1 MKEKDKLVGRSLKD
15 LIEEHNVDKLLDNE
29 IIVLIPIKDIKANPY
44 QPRLYFDEAK
54 LKELASSIKEYGV
67 FQPIIVRKSS
77 DGYIIV
83 AGERRYRAA
92 TLAGRANIPAVIRN
106 YTDKEMAEI
115 SLVENLQRE
124 DISSIEEAKAYEA
137 IIRDLNITQTE
148 LAKKVSK
155 SRSHITNLLGLL
167 KLPSEVQELVIK
179 KELSMGHARTLSKLE
194 DEEEIKK
201 LAKEVINDNLTVREI
216 EAKAFKELNG
226 RNKNRKNFNRTYK
239 AEREMMVKYY
249 NSNVF
254 IKDDRITFKI
264 ENEEDLEKLIQ
275 RLIKNAI

>member
-29 IIVLIPIKDIKANPY
+29 IIVLIAIEDIKANPY
-44 QPRLYFDEAK
+44 QPRLYFDEDK
-54 LKELASSIKEYGV
+54 LKELANSIKEYGV
-67 FQPIIVRKSS
+67 FQPIIVRKQSE
-77 DGYIIV
+77 GYIIV

-92 TLAGRANIPAVIRN
+92 TLAGKTNIPAVIRN

-124 DISSIEEAKAYEA
+124 DISAIEEAKAYDA
-137 IIRDLNITQTE
+137 IIKDLKLTQTE
-148 LAKKVSK
+148 LAKRVSK

-167 KLPSEVQELVIK
+167 KLPEEVQDLVIK

-194 DEEEIKK
+194 DEERIKT
-201 LAKEVINDNLTVREI
+201 LAKEIVKDNLTVREI
-216 EAKAFKELNG
+216 EAKAFKELKG
-226 RNKNRKNFNRTYK
+226 RNVNRKNFNRK
-239 AEREMMVKYY
+239 FKVEREMMNKYY
-249 NSNVF
+249 NSKVF

-264 ENEEDLEKLIQ
+264 DDEEKLQELIE